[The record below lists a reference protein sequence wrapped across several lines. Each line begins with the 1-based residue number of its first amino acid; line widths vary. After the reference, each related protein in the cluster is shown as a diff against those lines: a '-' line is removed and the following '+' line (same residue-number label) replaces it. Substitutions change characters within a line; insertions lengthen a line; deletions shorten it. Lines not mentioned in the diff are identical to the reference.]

1 MQMAERYVREARTI
15 VATQDR
21 TDISAALGILEAA
34 LALAPRMEAAIELKA
49 RCLLYLR
56 RFKEVADLLKDYIPS
71 LKVSVSDETSSLS
84 GDSLSQVSRER
95 VRLLPDSVSEDEPVF
110 VKCFSVSDLKKKVM
124 AGLSKIDDK
133 QGHWR

>member
-49 RCLLYLR
+49 QCLLYLR

-124 AGLSKIDDK
+124 AGLSKNDDK